1 MVYATD
7 NYLRD
12 PEAGYGVPGGCPL
25 DAGHS
30 DVVDAMAELGGYTI
44 GVMTSS
50 WGSGAV
56 PQMESIA
63 EATGSIA
70 DTDGDGLADDLLVF
84 TWTGSSSAFRDTVT
98 NAIEDLINSIR
109 FSKVELQ
116 VEGDEWG
123 FVTHIDPPFYDNIEP
138 SAGIDVL
145 DFTLN
150 FRGVVAATTEDQLYA
165 LTLNVVGDDTIL
177 LDTLDIIVV
186 VPGTAY

>member
-1 MVYATD
+1 MSAFED
-7 NYLRD
+7 I
-12 PEAGYGVPGGCPL
+12 
-25 DAGHS
+25 
-30 DVVDAMAELGGYTI
+30 GGYII
-44 GVMTSS
+44 GISADAWVDPTP
-50 WGSGAV
+50 A
-56 PQMESIA
+56 MESIA

-84 TWTGSSSAFRDTVT
+84 EWSSSSAAFRDTVT
-98 NAIEDLINSIR
+98 NAIEDLVNSIR

-123 FVTHIDPPFYDNIEP
+123 FVTHIDPPFYDNIDP

-186 VPGTAY
+186 VPGTSY